1 MPASCIYLQVARGV
15 VVGLYWM
22 LDFILLFFYRLFF
35 ILLWRPNVAIK
46 SLRATLTTWL
56 TFYMLPAPATV
67 SASFRGR
74 VLA

>member
-1 MPASCIYLQVARGV
+1 
-15 VVGLYWM
+15 M